1 MNPVGRAITGVRIRH
16 IATLTVCVIAAG
28 LICRLAPLGL
38 SPWSRKWSGS
48 VLWGALF
55 WCLAALVTR
64 DDQRRTRLLLGAL
77 GTFGSEM
84 LKLVHL
90 APLNAL
96 RKTGAGGFLLGSI
109 FSWYDMVAYIAGLAL
124 MELTSIAV
132 ATRPRW
138 RK

>member
-1 MNPVGRAITGVRIRH
+1 MERLGSLGRSFLV
-16 IATLTVCVIAAG
+16 
-28 LICRLAPLGL
+28 
-38 SPWSRKWSGS
+38 
-48 VLWGALF
+48 
-55 WCLAALVTR
+55 LAALVTR

-109 FSWYDMVAYIAGLAL
+109 FSWYDMVAYITGLAL

-132 ATRPRW
+132 ATRPR
-138 RK
+138 